1 MTVCNDGATVTRMG
15 CFIHAPEGTYT
26 LTGTMLI
33 GPNGFRSMNVNSEAE
48 TEAIVIGL
56 HGGKRF

>member
-1 MTVCNDGATVTRMG
+1 MIVCNDGATVTRTG
-15 CFIHAPEGTYT
+15 CFIHTPEGTYT
-26 LTGTMLI
+26 LTGTMLT

-48 TEAIVIGL
+48 AEAIVVSL

>member
-1 MTVCNDGATVTRMG
+1 MRYNLY
-15 CFIHAPEGTYT
+15 APEGTYT

-33 GPNGFRSMNVNSEAE
+33 GPKGFQSMNVNSEAE
-48 TEAIVIGL
+48 AEAIVIGL

>member
-1 MTVCNDGATVTRMG
+1 MTRCNDGATINRAG
-15 CFIHAPEGTYT
+15 RSIHAPEGTYT

-33 GPNGFRSMNVNSEAE
+33 GPNGFRSMNVSSEAE
-48 TEAIVIGL
+48 AEAIVIGL

>member
-1 MTVCNDGATVTRMG
+1 MTVCNDGVTITRMG
-15 CFIHAPEGTYT
+15 SFIHAPEGTYT

-48 TEAIVIGL
+48 AEAIVIGL
-56 HGGKRF
+56 YGGKRF